1 MNKIDKELVGLAE
14 CYVMNLLDKQLP
26 KEFVFHSKT
35 HTQNVTNNARHIG
48 RKSGFAEHEMLVLQ
62 ICALF
67 HDVGYITANEN
78 HEAQSA
84 FMVGEFL
91 RSCEI
96 GEEEILLVQNAILA
110 TKVPQH
116 PVGKLAEVLCDADL
130 MHLTGVDYFDQ
141 MELLRQEWQ
150 LTGRYDF
157 TEKQFHEHSIK
168 FFKNHHFHSVYGK
181 TVMALQKE
189 DTLKRIMFR
198 LEFLNSTDRIVAGR

>member
-1 MNKIDKELVGLAE
+1 MKKIDKELVGIAE
-14 CYVMNLLDKQLP
+14 RYVMNLLDKQLP
-26 KEFVFHSKT
+26 KEFVFHST
-35 HTQNVTNNARHIG
+35 AHTQNVTAGARYIG
-48 RKSGFAEHEMLVLQ
+48 RKTGFDEYELLVLQ

-78 HEAQSA
+78 HEAESA

-96 GEEEILLVQNAILA
+96 SETEILFVQKAILA
-110 TKVPQH
+110 TKVPQQ

-141 MELLRQEWQ
+141 MELLREEWQ
-150 LTGRYDF
+150 ITGRYQF

-168 FFKNHHFHSVYGK
+168 FFKNHHYHSEYGK
-181 TVMALQKE
+181 SVMALQKE
-189 DTLKRIMFR
+189 DTLKRIMYR
-198 LEFLNSTDRIVAGR
+198 LEFLNNTDRIVAGR